1 MKRNQRARVR
11 KKERKKERNRFFL
24 PVRLL
29 LLLRLSSFRSLK
41 VFFLLSSSCCCC
53 SLQSGGSIKIE
64 CKKKAP
70 KKNRHKKKAK
80 KGEKTLLPSRIIQT
94 GKGERHRRKSR
105 PRVQKNVLR
114 RPKAGSSGRN
124 GLLPSEEVSFFT
136 ARGFDRKTPETAR
149 PVSRDVSGSFRP
161 FGRMDRFYS

>member
-11 KKERKKERNRFFL
+11 KKERNRLFL
-24 PVRLL
+24 PVRILL
-29 LLLRLSSFRSLK
+29 LLCRLFAVSKCFFFCRLLVVVVHYNRGGRLKSSA
-41 VFFLLSSSCCCC
+41 
-53 SLQSGGSIKIE
+53 
-64 CKKKAP
+64 KKRHQ